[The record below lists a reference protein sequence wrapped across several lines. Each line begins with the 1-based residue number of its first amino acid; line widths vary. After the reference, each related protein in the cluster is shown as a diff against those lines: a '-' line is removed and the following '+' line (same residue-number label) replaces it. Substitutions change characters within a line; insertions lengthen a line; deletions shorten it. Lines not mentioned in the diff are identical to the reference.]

1 MNSETITAHIA
12 PSSFK
17 TNKIPVLTGRSGHK
31 VLPIPRRYFQLILAG
46 KGNQIC
52 LINFHQVYELH
63 SKAVHVFRNS

>member
-31 VLPIPRRYFQLILAG
+31 VLPITKKILSIDSCWQRKSDLSDKVPPA
-46 KGNQIC
+46 I
-52 LINFHQVYELH
+52 
-63 SKAVHVFRNS
+63 